1 VSWRA
6 LLALGVSGGLIP
18 CPSALVVLL
27 GSIALGRVGFGL
39 ALVIAFSLGLAAT
52 LTGLG
57 LVFLYAGRFLER
69 RVRPTGRTLT
79 LLRYA
84 PAVGSVAL
92 TVAGVA
98 IIVRA
103 LEQTGLR

>member
-1 VSWRA
+1 
-6 LLALGVSGGLIP
+6 
-18 CPSALVVLL
+18 
-27 GSIALGRVGFGL
+27 
-39 ALVIAFSLGLAAT
+39 VIAFSLGLAAT

-69 RVRPTGRTLT
+69 RVRPTGRMLK